1 MDPPKVD
8 PRAPLVHDSSY
19 STVNTLNLSVTKPT
33 FGISKA
39 ETFAARGD
47 ARRRRR
53 RPSPRDAT
61 RDDEHALSR

>member
-8 PRAPLVHDSSY
+8 PRAPTGHDSSY
-19 STVNTLNLSVTKPT
+19 SIVDALNLSVTKPT
-33 FGISKA
+33 FGISKV
-39 ETFAARGD
+39 ETFASRGD